1 MIGELIYRLFHAR
14 TNAHIIH
21 LGVRSYAQ
29 HVALQEFY
37 DGIVTLADS
46 IAEGYQGAHGL
57 IDFTTKS
64 RFTQEADGLKLV
76 TGLKDWVE
84 QNRYEAIDAEDT
96 HLQNVVDEVVQLCA
110 TSAYKLRFLK

>member
-37 DGIVTLADS
+37 DGIVALADS

-76 TGLKDWVE
+76 TELREWVE

-96 HLQNVVDEVVQLCA
+96 FLQNEVDSLVLLCS
-110 TSAYKLRFLK
+110 TVLYKLKTLK